1 MKLNNGAKAIQWAAR
16 CGDEIEMPYVG
27 KVLARLAHNDLHPFV
42 VWSMTSED
50 GLAWDCYGG
59 GYCETLDKALSSF
72 AKRDMGQVVGNG
84 LKEGTPNTSHYWK
97 ACTSWRACRA
107 RWLAGYRLNTCA

>member
-59 GYCETLDKALSSF
+59 GYCETLDKALRSF
-72 AKRDMGQVVGNG
+72 AQRDMGQVVGNG
-84 LKEGTPNTSHYWK
+84 LKEGTPIQATLGK
-97 ACTSWRACRA
+97 PVPAGGPVVRAGS
-107 RWLAGYRLNTCA
+107 LATG

>member
-1 MKLNNGAKAIQWAAR
+1 MKLNNGAKAIQWSAR

-50 GLAWDCYGG
+50 GITWNCSGG
-59 GYCETLDKALSSF
+59 DYCKTLDKALN
-72 AKRDMGQVVGNG
+72 ALALRNMGQVHQKGIKQGTKIVAVIGEPVPAGQQPTNRGNQ
-84 LKEGTPNTSHYWK
+84 
-97 ACTSWRACRA
+97 
-107 RWLAGYRLNTCA
+107 

>member
-84 LKEGTPNTSHYWK
+84 LKEGTPIQATIGK
-97 ACTSWRACRA
+97 PVPAGGPVVRAGS
-107 RWLAGYRLNTCA
+107 LATA

>member
-1 MKLNNGAKAIQWAAR
+1 MKLNNGAKAIQWSAR

-50 GLAWDCYGG
+50 GITWNCSGG
-59 GYCETLDKALSSF
+59 DYCKTLDKALN
-72 AKRDMGQVVGNG
+72 ALALRNMGQVHQKGI
-84 LKEGTPNTSHYWK
+84 KQGTKIVAVIGEPVP
-97 ACTSWRACRA
+97 AGGPVVRAGS
-107 RWLAGYRLNTCA
+107 LATD